1 MGYTTTDP
9 LKKSPQYTIAE
20 WHPQTRKD
28 VHLNAVYQVLP
39 HPYGHR
45 ETITGEY
52 VEVTQIP
59 DDMETDVVTSTGW
72 GIDVRRLE
80 LLGRPGD
87 PWYRDFLSRA
97 L

>member
-1 MGYTTTDP
+1 MSYTTTDP
-9 LKKSPQYTIAE
+9 LKKSPQYTMAE
-20 WHPQTRKD
+20 WRPQTRKD
-28 VHLNAVYQVLP
+28 VHLHAVYQVLD

-45 ETITGEY
+45 EKITGEY

-59 DDMETDVVTSTGW
+59 DDMGTDVVTSTGW

-80 LLGRPGD
+80 LLACPD
-87 PWYRDFLSRA
+87 SPWYHEFLSRA